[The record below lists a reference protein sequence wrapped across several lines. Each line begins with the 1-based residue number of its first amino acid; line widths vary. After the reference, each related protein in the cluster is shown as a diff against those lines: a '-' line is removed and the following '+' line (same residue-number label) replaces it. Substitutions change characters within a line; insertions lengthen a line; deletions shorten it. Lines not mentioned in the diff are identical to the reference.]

1 MHADERSVASRWA
14 AAAMSAM
21 LLAVAAYYAG
31 STLFAVW
38 HYGWSEMFADQFWQY
53 TKLIEQPFPMSIM
66 LPDSQHRQV
75 MSHLLRLADIRYGG
89 GDQVIGVIAGL
100 AAMIAL
106 LSALCVV
113 IWRQREWT
121 VLVRAAITTLATA
134 ALMWMGSARMQFHG
148 NEAFQV
154 YAIMGCAVLAILAI
168 ERLRARA
175 RSRYLVFALIAATVA
190 AMTFASGIAVFGL
203 VVVMLWLRR
212 MPARWLLGSVAA
224 SLLLV
229 LAYTVLLPGGDS
241 VRGMVSL
248 SPGPIAKNTAAWLGS
263 AWVNAW
269 LAFADAGIAG
279 VDADLMARERLG
291 APLVASA
298 RWLSAV
304 FGQPSRVAMATVIGL
319 GGLMGLAGLGWRLR
333 RCPEHRSTVEI
344 VGVGLAV
351 FALGVALLV
360 AVGRSQLF
368 ALVPDQVLADRYL
381 PWSVL
386 FWLGLAMATAA
397 RLTAV
402 PGGPWLTA
410 AAALLVPVLLYPTH
424 RLGYGVAAAIERSVE
439 MRAAQLQA
447 GVFATGMARHCA
459 IANLDYVRGFVATLR
474 EHRVGM
480 FRQPRNHL
488 LGTTVTHL
496 PGAAAAQAWVGD
508 LQPLRE
514 DGSTAFA
521 GWAVQGVLLDARL
534 RERIDGLVVVD
545 AQRRVV
551 GIGEFSYRTR
561 GAGGWSRIDRV
572 ADGFDVAIVA
582 DAACT
587 GLHLY
592 GVDDAGQRFE
602 ALAPLPTCSRPPR

>member
-21 LLAVAAYYAG
+21 LLAVAVYYAG

-229 LAYTVLLPGGDS
+229 LAYTVLLPVATAS
-241 VRGMVSL
+241 RMVSL
-248 SPGPIAKNTAAWLGS
+248 SPGPIAKNTRPGS
-263 AWVNAW
+263 VRRGSMR

-291 APLVASA
+291 APWSRRRDGCPL
-298 RWLSAV
+298 
-304 FGQPSRVAMATVIGL
+304 GQHR
-319 GGLMGLAGLGWRLR
+319 GWR
-333 RCPEHRSTVEI
+333 
-344 VGVGLAV
+344 
-351 FALGVALLV
+351 
-360 AVGRSQLF
+360 
-368 ALVPDQVLADRYL
+368 
-381 PWSVL
+381 W
-386 FWLGLAMATAA
+386 
-397 RLTAV
+397 
-402 PGGPWLTA
+402 
-410 AAALLVPVLLYPTH
+410 
-424 RLGYGVAAAIERSVE
+424 
-439 MRAAQLQA
+439 
-447 GVFATGMARHCA
+447 
-459 IANLDYVRGFVATLR
+459 
-474 EHRVGM
+474 
-480 FRQPRNHL
+480 RQ
-488 LGTTVTHL
+488 
-496 PGAAAAQAWVGD
+496 
-508 LQPLRE
+508 
-514 DGSTAFA
+514 
-521 GWAVQGVLLDARL
+521 
-534 RERIDGLVVVD
+534 
-545 AQRRVV
+545 
-551 GIGEFSYRTR
+551 
-561 GAGGWSRIDRV
+561 
-572 ADGFDVAIVA
+572 
-582 DAACT
+582 
-587 GLHLY
+587 
-592 GVDDAGQRFE
+592 
-602 ALAPLPTCSRPPR
+602 